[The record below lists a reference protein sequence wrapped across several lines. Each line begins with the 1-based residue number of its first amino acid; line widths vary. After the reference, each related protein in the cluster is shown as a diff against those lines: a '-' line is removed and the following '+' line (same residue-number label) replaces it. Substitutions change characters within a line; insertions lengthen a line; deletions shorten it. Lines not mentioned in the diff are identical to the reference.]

1 MSVGEN
7 IRRLRLSA
15 KLTQQELADKL
26 NVTRSTVTQ
35 WERGWSMPRM
45 SKLRSIS
52 EVFDVPYS
60 EVVAESADKS
70 GYANNASHRST
81 VALVSLGTLSQQAFS
96 KQDATPITI
105 EMDSSRTIEVP
116 PRVLARH
123 ANALALLAEDNCMD
137 RVAPRG
143 MAMVFDPS
151 LAPKNGQVAVLS
163 TPDHGTIVR
172 RFYKGKDTLMLVADS
187 HGSYDDILVKLDV
200 PMVVHG
206 TVVWV
211 QTPQEL
217 G

>member
-81 VALVSLGTLSQQAFS
+81 VTLVSIRALSQQAFS
-96 KQDATPITI
+96 KQDTTPITI
-105 EMDSSRTIEVP
+105 EMDSPQTIEVP

-123 ANALALLAEDNCMD
+123 TDALALLAEDNCMD

-151 LAPKNGQVAVLS
+151 LAPKNGQVVVLS